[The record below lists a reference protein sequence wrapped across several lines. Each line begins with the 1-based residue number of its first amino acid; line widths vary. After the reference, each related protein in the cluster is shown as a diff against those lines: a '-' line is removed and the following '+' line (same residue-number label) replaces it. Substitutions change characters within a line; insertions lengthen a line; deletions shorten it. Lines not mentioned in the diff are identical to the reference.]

1 MKRYRIITFLVLTL
15 VIIVSIVGYKIYKKT
30 FDRISNQTQYIH
42 IPKGSDFS
50 EVIEILD
57 QAELIKNKD
66 LFLYLAKKKKLTES
80 RVIYG
85 RYEITYDMNL
95 HDLVNQLKIGDTC
108 PITIDLRKIKSLD
121 DVAEVLSKKL
131 ELNGQEFLNAL
142 EDTVFLNRIGFA
154 KAEIPGLF
162 FPKTYEMY
170 WGWGVD
176 AVKEAF
182 YKEYLEFWNEKRVLK
197 AKKLNLN
204 IKDIQVLA
212 SIVNKETYLKSEYST
227 IAGLYYNRLKKGML
241 LQSDPTII
249 YTIEQHDPDR
259 NIRRVLYRDLKID
272 SPYNTYL
279 YKGLPPGPISIPKAR
294 VIDATLNLE
303 FHNYIFMCAQ
313 SNLGGK
319 HAFAVTMEEHQVN
332 AMSYQMILDSLK
344 VHQ

>member
-1 MKRYRIITFLVLTL
+1 MKRYRIITFLVLAL
-15 VIIVSIVGYKIYKKT
+15 VILVSVVGYRIYHIT
-30 FDRISNQTQYIH
+30 YDRISNQTQYIY

-50 EVIEILD
+50 NVIEILD

-95 HDLVNQLKIGDTC
+95 HDLINQLKIGDTC
-108 PITIDLRKIKSLD
+108 PITIDLRKVKNLD
-121 DVAEVLSKKL
+121 DVVSVLSEKL
-131 ELNGQEFLNAL
+131 ELNGEEFIIAL
-142 EDTVFLNRIGFA
+142 EDSVFLNQIGFT

-162 FPKTYEMY
+162 FTKTYEMY

-176 AVKEAF
+176 AVRESF
-182 YKEYLEFWNEKRVLK
+182 YKDYLEFWNKKRVNKANKLK
-197 AKKLNLN
+197 LS

-212 SIVNKETYLKSEYST
+212 SIVNKETYLNSEYST
-227 IAGLYYNRLKKGML
+227 IAGLYYNRLQKGML

-249 YTIEQHDPDR
+249 YTIKQHDPSR

-279 YKGLPPGPISIPKAR
+279 YKGLPPGPISIPKTR

-303 FHNYIFMCAQ
+303 YHNYMFMCAQ

-319 HAFAVTMEEHQVN
+319 HAFAETIEEHQEN

-344 VHQ
+344 VYQ